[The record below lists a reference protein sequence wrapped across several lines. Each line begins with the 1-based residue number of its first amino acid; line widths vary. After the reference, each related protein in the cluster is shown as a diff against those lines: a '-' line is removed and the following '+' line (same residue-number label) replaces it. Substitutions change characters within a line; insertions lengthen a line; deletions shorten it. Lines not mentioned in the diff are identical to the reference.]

1 MKKILVPTDFSKCA
15 SNATNFAAE
24 SARILPAEITL
35 LHSIEMTD
43 NSYSDY
49 LGVNKEYKQSML
61 NDVKEKLSILKE
73 SVEKSGKVPVDTLVS
88 TDALQEAITKAS
100 EEKKFD
106 FIIMGTQGASGAEK
120 LWGSTTAATI
130 GKSTIPVLAIPDD
143 YTWKKPQKIL
153 LMTNHFEKDPTILDF
168 IFELTD
174 LYMANIQVAVFT
186 DEDDD
191 KAGIFLEHRERISG
205 YGEFLKNLYNEETL
219 TSKHIYGENFEETL
233 QKFIQEK
240 QIDMLVMVTYQTK
253 FWKRIF
259 NPSKTKQMSYQT
271 KIPLMAIPAS
281 MNSRK

>member
-15 SNATNFAAE
+15 SNATNFAAQ
-24 SARILPAEITL
+24 SAVILPAELTL

-49 LGVNKEYKQSML
+49 LGVNKEFKQSML
-61 NDVKEKLSILKE
+61 NDIKEKLSILKE
-73 SVEKSGKVPVDTLVS
+73 TVGKSGTVPVDTLVS
-88 TDALQEAITKAS
+88 TEALQEAITKAS

-130 GKSTIPVLAIPDD
+130 GKSTIPVLAIPVD

-153 LMTNHFEKDPTILDF
+153 LMTNHFEKDPAILDF

-186 DEDDD
+186 DEDDH
-191 KAGIFLEHRERISG
+191 KAGIFLEHRDRISG
-205 YGEFLKNLYNEETL
+205 YGEFLKNLYNEKTL
-219 TSKHIYGENFEETL
+219 TSEHIVGENFEETL

-259 NPSKTKQMSYQT
+259 NPSKVSNRPTPPCRQ
-271 KIPLMAIPAS
+271 
-281 MNSRK
+281 N